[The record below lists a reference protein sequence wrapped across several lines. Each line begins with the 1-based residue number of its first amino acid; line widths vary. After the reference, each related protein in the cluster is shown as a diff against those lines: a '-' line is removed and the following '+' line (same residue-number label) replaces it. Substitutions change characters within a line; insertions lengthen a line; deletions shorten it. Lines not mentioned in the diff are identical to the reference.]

1 MTKRGGELALRRRS
15 VYIVSCMLLA
25 ATFLPLFAY
34 AEQPSPGTSISDN
47 SQDQPSELP
56 KFSRGGAY
64 KGHVATLRLYT
75 SSDVKA
81 VEFHAGAKSIPGVRD
96 AAITDQVAWQLSSET
111 PVPQDAD
118 SITTRITSGGQTVDG
133 PTVQLVAT
141 PSIALDQLSGID
153 TTATELVV
161 SGSIATGVLL
171 SDSSSIV
178 SLISSSGEVITPA
191 ASQFFSA
198 SQPAKLSV
206 SGLQP
211 GDYTV
216 KLVINDVDGSEITNT
231 STTLSVK
238 APNTTQPGDGVTIP
252 VVKAPIY
259 VDKLEAQ
266 PVAPLSTDFAIPVSS
281 TLVAAIKSSGLQVA
295 HQPESSDVRGLN
307 TKALDLDKSPAVPTA
322 PTSDAPL
329 APTDSGWSLFGFGW
343 YWWVS
348 GLAATWAAGMGL
360 RWWLQRS

>member
-75 SSDVKA
+75 SSDVTA
-81 VEFHAGAKSIPGVRD
+81 VEFHAGAEIIPGVRD

-118 SITTRITSGGQTVDG
+118 SITTRITSGDQTVDG

-238 APNTTQPGDGVTIP
+238 APSTTQPSDGATIP

-281 TLVAAIKSSGLQVA
+281 TLVAAIKSSGIQVA
-295 HQPESSDVRGLN
+295 QQPESSDVRGLSTN
-307 TKALDLDKSPAVPTA
+307 ALDLDKSPAVPTV
-322 PTSDAPL
+322 PTGDAPL